1 VIPARRSASG
11 NRAAAELAALV
22 RESVA
27 AGAGR
32 EVLHL
37 RLASL
42 APALRRPH
50 HRRLLRDALAP
61 ALGAAR
67 SRVFDLPN
75 GDVVAVA
82 PPPAPGFGAAAE
94 ALGRALEGARGAA
107 AAVRRL
113 SLPDS
118 AAQILTAAAE
128 SLGLE
133 PAPAPPAAL
142 PGPDGLPPDT
152 ADLAAAE
159 RALAAADLGALI
171 LAQSVCRMDPEGEA
185 PQPAWEDRR
194 LAWPALAAQLLPGLD
209 LGAAPAL
216 ARRLARAAEAR
227 MLAELTRPAAL
238 MAWRPVGLALSP
250 ATLEGPAFARFVD
263 ALPAGR
269 AGGITI
275 GLRPAELLADP
286 GAVARIG
293 PALRG
298 RGFQLALDDAEAG
311 LVALLPPDR
320 LGLDLLRL
328 RWSPALPGAI
338 PDVLTRLLAEA
349 PERVVLAG
357 VDRPAAIA
365 WGWEAGIRLFQGPL
379 VERRRRAV

>member
-1 VIPARRSASG
+1 VRPALREGVAGS
-11 NRAAAELAALV
+11 RAAAELAALV
-22 RESVA
+22 RESVS
-27 AGAGR
+27 AGVGR

-42 APALRRPH
+42 APGLRRPH

-61 ALGAAR
+61 ALGSAR

-82 PPPAPGFGAAAE
+82 PPPAPGFVTAAE
-94 ALGRALEGARGAA
+94 ALLRALEGAGGAG

-113 SLPDS
+113 RLPDS
-118 AAQILTAAAE
+118 AAQLLTAAAE

-133 PAPAPPAAL
+133 PARPPPALPAPAEPP
-142 PGPDGLPPDT
+142 PGT

-159 RALAAADLGALI
+159 RALAAADLDALT
-171 LAQSVCRMDPEGEA
+171 LAQSVCRMDPEGDA

-194 LAWPALAAQLLPGLD
+194 VAWPALAARLLPGRD

-238 MAWRPVGLALSP
+238 MAWRPVGLTLSP
-250 ATLEGPAFARFVD
+250 AVLEGAAFARFAD

-286 GAVARIG
+286 GLAARIG
-293 PALRG
+293 VALRG
-298 RGFQLALDDAEAG
+298 RGFRLALDDAEPG
-311 LVALLPPDR
+311 LVALLAPGR
-320 LGLDLLRL
+320 LGLDVIRL
-328 RWSPALPGAI
+328 RWSPALPGAM
-338 PDVLTRLLAEA
+338 PAAVKRLLEDAA
-349 PERVVLAG
+349 DRVVLAG